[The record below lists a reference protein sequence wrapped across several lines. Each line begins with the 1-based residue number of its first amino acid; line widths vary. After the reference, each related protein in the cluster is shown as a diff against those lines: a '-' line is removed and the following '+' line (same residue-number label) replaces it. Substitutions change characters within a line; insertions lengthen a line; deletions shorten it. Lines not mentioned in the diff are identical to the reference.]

1 VRSRLFLC
9 VAEEQ
14 LRGDEGRWL
23 CTRMQADSVLSDVVL
38 VMPPFLG
45 QASLCLATSL
55 QLCLCEPGLIFSRRR
70 LTACSVDPAPWHRQS
85 QSAAE
90 S

>member
-1 VRSRLFLC
+1 MRGGLCLC

-55 QLCLCEPGLIFSRRR
+55 Q
-70 LTACSVDPAPWHRQS
+70 AVSVRAWAHFLS
-85 QSAAE
+85 
-90 S
+90 